1 MSETLS
7 WLHEWNLIVSTN
19 WMVFH
24 DTHFSSWNISTLFFR
39 NKNFKVVKEKFHHIS
54 PPLEISQNSDSGTC
68 EFCEVS
74 KGGLIRWIFLSQMV
88 KFFFWQFA
96 FNIQYLY
103 TAAKYEWNFSIYN
116 HEIISKEFLPDFWQN
131 FFLLKYNSRI
141 KDQISIENDVTD

>member
-54 PPLEISQNSDSGTC
+54 PPLEIWQNSETLGPVNFVKFLKVDLYDEFFFHRWLNFSFDSLLSTFNTC
-68 EFCEVS
+68 IQLRNMNE
-74 KGGLIRWIFLSQMV
+74 IFQSTIMKLFQ
-88 KFFFWQFA
+88 KNFYQIFDKIFFFW
-96 FNIQYLY
+96 NTI
-103 TAAKYEWNFSIYN
+103 
-116 HEIISKEFLPDFWQN
+116 HESKIKS
-131 FFLLKYNSRI
+131 LLKM
-141 KDQISIENDVTD
+141 T